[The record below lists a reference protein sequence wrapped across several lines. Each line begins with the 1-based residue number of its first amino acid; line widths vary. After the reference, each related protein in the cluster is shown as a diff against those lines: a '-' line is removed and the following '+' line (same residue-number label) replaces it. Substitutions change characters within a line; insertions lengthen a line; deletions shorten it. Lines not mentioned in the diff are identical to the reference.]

1 MKQNLIEWVNN
12 PFTAKYAEFLRE
24 CQDEL
29 KEKLTESI
37 INNFSDQRNDQERL
51 IQSQIIAL
59 GITIKDL
66 EGFEEFR
73 LFCLKNGIELDQAED
88 EYILNEKGELKSV
101 EEKEHS
107 RLKNPINSFIN
118 KLNNNEN

>member
-29 KEKLTESI
+29 KEKLTLSV
-37 INNFSDQRNDQERL
+37 INNFSDHRSDDERF

-59 GITIKDL
+59 EVTIKDL
-66 EGFEEFR
+66 EAFEEFR
-73 LFCLKNGIELDQAED
+73 LFCLKNSIELDQAED
-88 EYILNEKGELKSV
+88 EYLLNEKGELKNP